1 MTAIARALVVVLL
14 VAAGAAAQTA
24 TRPDLSGAWVP
35 LGGGRGLAP
44 ALAPPPAGP
53 IVLKPAYAAEYEAR
67 RAADAEA
74 TRRGEPPPSDAVVCM
89 PYGMPRMMAVA
100 SYPVE
105 ILQTPGQVTI
115 ITEAFSEVRRV
126 FLDQP
131 QLPLDEVAP
140 GYYGHSVGRWMG
152 DALVIDTVGIK
163 ESVPGYNGVPHS
175 SQMRIRERLRLVAPD
190 VLHDEIT
197 IEDPVVLEKPLT
209 YTLAYRRM
217 PGYKMVEFV
226 CENNREY
233 IDEKGR
239 VRMRLGR

>member
-1 MTAIARALVVVLL
+1 MTVARVALLL
-14 VAAGAAAQTA
+14 LTVATAASAQPAKT
-24 TRPDLSGAWVP
+24 PDLTGAWVP
-35 LGGGRGLAP
+35 LGGGRGLDP
-44 ALAPPPAGP
+44 KLAPPPAGP
-53 IVLKPAYAAEYEAR
+53 VLLKPEYAKEYDAR
-67 RAADAEA
+67 RVADAEA
-74 TRRGEPPPSDAVVCM
+74 TKRGEPPPSDAVVCM

-105 ILQTPGQVTI
+105 ILQTPGQITI
-115 ITEAFSEVRRV
+115 VTEAFSEVRRV
-126 FLDQP
+126 YMNQP
-131 QLPLDEVAP
+131 QMPIDEVPP

-152 DALVIDTVGIK
+152 ETLVIDTVGIK
-163 ESVPGYNGVPHS
+163 ESVPGYNGLPHS
-175 SQMRIRERLRLVAPD
+175 SQMRITERLRLVAPD

-197 IEDPVVLEKPLT
+197 IEDPVVLVKPVV

-239 VRMRLGR
+239 VRMRLGK